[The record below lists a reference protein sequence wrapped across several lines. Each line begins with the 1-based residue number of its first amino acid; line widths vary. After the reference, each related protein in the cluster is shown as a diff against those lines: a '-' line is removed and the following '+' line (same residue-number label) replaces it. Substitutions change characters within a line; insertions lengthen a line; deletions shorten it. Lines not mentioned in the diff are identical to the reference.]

1 MTKIKICGIT
11 NTQDALWAVNLGTD
25 YIGLNFYA
33 PSPRKISP
41 KNAKEITG
49 KLPPFVIPV
58 GIFVDEPVESIA
70 KLVKSVPLKAVQ
82 LHGQE
87 SPDACREIK
96 ALGVQVIKAIPL
108 SGPLNP
114 EDVTAYPDVVDIF
127 LFDSASAQAPGG
139 NGQTFDWTW
148 LAAASQ
154 LDKPWFLAGGLT
166 PDNIGDALKK
176 ARPPMVDVCS
186 GIERLPT
193 RKDFEAMKRF
203 VQNVRSAKS

>member
-1 MTKIKICGIT
+1 MTKIKICGVT

-25 YIGLNFYA
+25 YIGLNFYP

-41 KNAKEITG
+41 KNAKEIAG
-49 KLPPFVIPV
+49 KLPPFVVPV

-87 SPDACREIK
+87 SPEVCQQIK
-96 ALGVQVIKAIPL
+96 ALGVQVIKAIRL
-108 SGPLNP
+108 SAPLNP
-114 EDVTAYPDVVDIF
+114 ADLASYEDTVDMF
-127 LFDSASAQAPGG
+127 LFDAASEPAPGG
-139 NGQTFDWTW
+139 NGQSFDWSW
-148 LAAASQ
+148 LAAAGQ
-154 LDKPWFLAGGLT
+154 LNKPWFLAGGLN
-166 PDNIGDALKK
+166 PDNIGEAIKK
-176 ARPPMVDVCS
+176 TRPPMVDVCS

-203 VQNVRSAKS
+203 VQNVRSVK